1 MVPPRPPR
9 RQYHPVRS
17 HTTKATPPP
26 PAVYPPA
33 PKPYRNTSKAGEQV
47 FAKEWIQTRIS
58 RAKTLPE
65 HLKTPEDRLMTWV
78 DPGTETVLAPRAET
92 TSFTMQMLGLLK
104 PDGGL
109 GGVFAPSGA
118 MAAHP
123 GTYLAAQSAV
133 LGIVPVVGLSKG
145 NCVNCEEEVGKAGA
159 GVWWKCKGC
168 SIGKSFICGDCFARG
183 AKCGGG
189 HTVDSHHTEGGG
201 EREVGHVLV
210 RHGHIADA
218 EGIDNHIKNMHD
230 ESILP
235 SNKVRCVIS
244 EFYLPGGNCY

>member
-17 HTTKATPPP
+17 HTTKESPPP
-26 PAVYPPA
+26 PVVRPSV
-33 PKPYRNTSKAGEQV
+33 PKTYRNTPKAGEQD
-47 FAKEWIQTRIS
+47 FPKAWIQSRIS

-65 HLKTPEDRLMTWV
+65 HLKTPEDRLLTWM
-78 DPGTETVLAPRAET
+78 DADTEATLAPGTETA
-92 TSFTMQMLGLLK
+92 SFTMQMFGLLK

-109 GGVFAPSGA
+109 GGVFAPRGA

-133 LGIVPVVGLSKG
+133 LGIVPVVGMSKG
-145 NCVNCEEEVGKAGA
+145 SCINCGEEVGKAGT
-159 GVWWKCKGC
+159 GVWWQCKGC
-168 SIGKSFICGDCFARG
+168 SIGKGFICGDCFAKG

-189 HTVDSHHTEGGG
+189 HTVDSHHAGGGG

-210 RHGHIADA
+210 RQGHVTDA
-218 EGIDNHIKNMHD
+218 EGIDTHIKNMHD
-230 ESILP
+230 EAALP
-235 SNKVRCVIS
+235 SNKVSCIIS
-244 EFYLPGGNCY
+244 E